1 MTTRRQP
8 ASQAGRE
15 ARSFRHAKADVR
27 TNRRHRWSGFPP
39 QAGVDWRIAGLIAP
53 AAPAGLVEK
62 ELVQRLLCGPI
73 DSEIP
78 PGRPPRP
85 AIQQTARSQL
95 AKPVATQLSP
105 RDAPIFCASLAVSIL
120 RYDSR
125 HFCARAPQKNA
136 QRNGTQKN
144 GRGPSAI
151 SIAPGVG
158 GAIPVY
164 CEHRSWQAAK
174 LAQEST
180 AIGLSIRIAAGRLPP
195 CSVGANTRCPPEVQ
209 SMSRSGSLDGSTPC
223 FGPVIV
229 HRNSLI

>member
-1 MTTRRQP
+1 MEWTSTIPDHASRQMTTRRQQ

-15 ARSFRHAKADVR
+15 ARSFRHGKADVR

-39 QAGVDWRIAGLIAP
+39 QAGDDWRIAGLIAP
-53 AAPAGLVEK
+53 AAPAGPVEK
-62 ELVQRLLCGPI
+62 ELVQRLLCGPL

-85 AIQQTARSQL
+85 ATRQTARSQL

-136 QRNGTQKN
+136 QRNGKEAAPKRTVA
-144 GRGPSAI
+144 GPLRLASPPGLAEPSR
-151 SIAPGVG
+151 SIASAVAGKP
-158 GAIPVY
+158 
-164 CEHRSWQAAK
+164 RS
-174 LAQEST
+174 
-180 AIGLSIRIAAGRLPP
+180 
-195 CSVGANTRCPPEVQ
+195 
-209 SMSRSGSLDGSTPC
+209 SR
-223 FGPVIV
+223 
-229 HRNSLI
+229 RNRRQ